1 MKVIGAG
8 LNKTGT
14 KTLRYYLMRLGFRH
28 RSYELPAFRQYR
40 AGRIAELL
48 DSMESFDSF
57 EDWPWPLMYRE
68 IDERYPDAQFVLTMR
83 RSPEVWYRSLCQM
96 AVRMGPLRDYEKHIY
111 GYAMPQG
118 RKQQHMDF
126 YNRHNQQVIDYF
138 ADRPGKLLQ
147 LCWDDGGDARQ
158 LASFLGLT
166 DVDVAPRHVNPGLPV
181 YGGDR
186 LWLAQANRIV
196 FQTKWKAIDLGRK
209 VARKLRRG

>member
-14 KTLRYYLMRLGFRH
+14 KTLRYYLMRWGFRH